1 MCIRDSSNIVAIIV
15 PGLFMKDSNSLPEDD
30 FFLIKLTWYLC
41 KEKIELS
48 VIEKKAD
55 NMAKKKI
62 IIKNRY

>member
-1 MCIRDSSNIVAIIV
+1 
-15 PGLFMKDSNSLPEDD
+15 MKDSNSLPEDD

-55 NMAKKKI
+55 NMANKKI